1 MITGGGVF
9 TQIRNASFMELGV
22 LVSGGV
28 ISEKA
33 VRNYY
38 SSELKKARS
47 RISKLKSEKTTRE
60 FGTQDIPKFESPR
73 NLKDLRSLLREVTDL
88 NRFNRSATS
97 KISGLKEERESRIEH
112 LQEMCIDVDESNYGQ
127 WADFIKWYK
136 KSEFNK
142 TFEYHSAEVKRVFEE
157 SIKNGKATPQ
167 DWQRLFEKYLSKYEA
182 NKGSGTKY

>member
-22 LVSGGV
+22 LVSGGA

-47 RISKLKSEKTTRE
+47 RISKLKSEKTTQE
-60 FGTQDIPKFESPR
+60 FGKQDIPQFESPK
-73 NLKDLRSLLREVTDL
+73 NLKDLRSLLREVSDL
-88 NRFNRSATS
+88 NRFNRSSTS
-97 KISGLKEERESRIEH
+97 KISGLKEEREARLEN
-112 LQEMCIDVDESNYGQ
+112 LQEMGIEVDESNFGQ

-136 KSEFNK
+136 RSEFNK
-142 TFEYHSAEVKRVFEE
+142 TFEYHSAEVKKVFEE

-182 NKGSGTKY
+182 DKGSGTKY